1 MKVLIIGSGGREHA
15 LAWKIAQSPR
25 VDKLYCAPGNAGIA
39 QLADCIDIEADNIE
53 SLCNLA
59 LKERIDLTVVG
70 PEKPLVVGIVDRFQ
84 SNGLKIFGP
93 TRKAAALEGSKVFS
107 KTVMRKY
114 GIPTAEFRSFS
125 SLDHARRYIS
135 SLSRPPVIKADGLA
149 GGKGSIVCKTREE
162 ALDTAERIIKGKI
175 FGGAGGKIVVEEFL
189 EGEEVSI
196 LAFTDGSTIVP
207 LEAAQDHKALY
218 DGDKGPNTGGMGAYS
233 PVPIIT
239 EELHYTIEKDILVP
253 TIHAMNKEGR
263 PYKGLLY
270 VGLMLTAVGPKVL
283 EYNVRFGD
291 PETQPL
297 FMRLKGDLLPML
309 LAVAKGRVETVDFEW
324 DPRSAI
330 CVVMASGGYPEK
342 YEKGEVINGL
352 DSLSGLDDVVVF
364 HAGTA
369 RRQGNI
375 VTNGGRVLGVTAIGE
390 DIRDAQGKA
399 YDAVAKIGFKGAYYR
414 KDIGAKAVRPARIP

>member
-25 VDKLYCAPGNAGIA
+25 LDKLYCAPGNAGIA
-39 QLADCIDIEADNIE
+39 QLADCIDIDVGDVET
-53 SLCNLA
+53 LCNFA

-84 SNGLKIFGP
+84 SKGLRIFGP

-107 KTVMRKY
+107 KTLMRKY
-114 GIPTAEFRSFS
+114 GIPTAEFRSFN
-125 SLDHARRYIS
+125 SLDHAKRYIS
-135 SLSRPPVIKADGLA
+135 SLSRPPVVKADGLA
-149 GGKGSIVCKTREE
+149 GGKGSIVCKTQEE
-162 ALDTAERIIKGKI
+162 ALDAAERIIKGKI
-175 FGGAGGKIVVEEFL
+175 FGEAGGKIVVEEFM

-233 PVPIIT
+233 PVPVVT
-239 EELHYTIEKDILVP
+239 EELYYMIEKDVIIP

-263 PYKGLLY
+263 PYKGILY

-297 FMRLKGDLLPML
+297 LMRLKGDLLPML
-309 LAVAKGRVETVDFEW
+309 LAVAKGKVEAVDFEW
-324 DPRSAI
+324 DPRPAI
-330 CVVMASGGYPEK
+330 CVVMASGGYPDK

-352 DSLSGLDDVVVF
+352 DSLSESDDVVVF

-369 RRQGNI
+369 KRQGNI
-375 VTNGGRVLGVTAIGE
+375 VTDGGRVLGVTAIGE
-390 DIRDAQGKA
+390 DTREAQRKA
-399 YDAVAKIGFKGAYYR
+399 YEAVAKINFNGAYYR
-414 KDIGAKAVRPARIP
+414 KDIGIRAVHPARIP